1 MIYTVT
7 FNPAVDY
14 IVRTK
19 ALTAGAVNR
28 SESEE
33 IYFGGKGINVFA
45 GIIRAWRKVKGTRFR
60 CRLHRR
66 GN

>member
-19 ALTAGAVNR
+19 ALTAERDG
-28 SESEE
+28 
-33 IYFGGKGINVFA
+33 GGKG
-45 GIIRAWRKVKGTRFR
+45 
-60 CRLHRR
+60 
-66 GN
+66 

>member
-28 SESEE
+28 YTSAE
-33 IYFGGKGINVFA
+33 
-45 GIIRAWRKVKGTRFR
+45 RA
-60 CRLHRR
+60 
-66 GN
+66 

>member
-19 ALTAGAVNR
+19 ALTAGAVKH
-28 SESEE
+28 SGSEE
-33 IYFGGKGINVFA
+33 IYFGGKGINVLL
-45 GIIRAWRKVKGTRFR
+45 V
-60 CRLHRR
+60 LS
-66 GN
+66 

>member
-19 ALTAGAVNR
+19 ALTAGAVTAR
-28 SESEE
+28 KARRYTSAE
-33 IYFGGKGINVFA
+33 
-45 GIIRAWRKVKGTRFR
+45 RA
-60 CRLHRR
+60 
-66 GN
+66 